1 MDFFESARIPLSL
14 NSTLLT
20 LIPKVDHPTNASEF
34 RPIACCNT
42 LYKCISKMLCNRLNL
57 VLPALISQN
66 QGAFIKNRFLAH
78 NVLILQDLLKGYNR
92 RNVSPRCIMKIDI
105 SKAYDSI
112 DWNFL
117 ENLLNALCFPKRF
130 IKWIM
135 ICLRGSSYALVL
147 NGSIQGRFKGARGLK
162 QGDPISPLLFV
173 IVMDYLTRLLLKTSR
188 EKEFKFHPLCKSLN
202 LVSLCFADDLLLFC
216 KANKSSVRLIQQAFS
231 EFTNTFGL
239 SINKSKSRIY
249 LGGLVA
255 GEKDSL
261 LQDCCLQEGQFPLR
275 YLGIPLRPTKWRA
288 CDCVILIDKK
298 RTRLKGWSS
307 RHLSYAG
314 RVQLIISVLLGIRSH
329 WMNIFIL
336 PQKVVKAIDSLCLK
350 FLWGEKD
357 NRSKMHRISWEHVC
371 RPKCYGG
378 LGFKDS
384 ASWNKVMMAKYI
396 WAITSKQDLLWVKWV
411 NGIYLKGISI
421 WDYRLKQDTS
431 WYWRRIIKLSH
442 IWLDAVMKSATRNGR
457 IHMSTLYSL
466 VCPGELVHYGKSV
479 WCKLSAP
486 KHQFILWMAVNQKL
500 NTRDWLQACHIHL
513 PSICCPVCGQGEET
527 HSHLFFDCIFSRKVL
542 LAVQTWLRGF
552 SWPTKFR
559 EWIKWMAV
567 PRDGWFSLLIHAACA
582 AAVYHI
588 WLNRNHCWLNQSC
601 LPVYQIDHLIRY
613 SIKARVLNL
622 AGSRCT
628 YREKQMLRF
637 ACNL

>member
-1 MDFFESARIPLSL
+1 
-14 NSTLLT
+14 
-20 LIPKVDHPTNASEF
+20 
-34 RPIACCNT
+34 
-42 LYKCISKMLCNRLNL
+42 MLCNRLNL

-135 ICLRGSSYALVL
+135 VCLKGSSYALVL
-147 NGSIQGRFKGARGLK
+147 NGSIQGRFQGARGIK

-188 EKEFKFHPLCKSLN
+188 EKEFKFHPLW
-202 LVSLCFADDLLLFC
+202 
-216 KANKSSVRLIQQAFS
+216 
-231 EFTNTFGL
+231 
-239 SINKSKSRIY
+239 
-249 LGGLVA
+249 GLVE
-255 GEKDSL
+255 GEEDSL

-288 CDCVILIDKK
+288 CDCVILIDKV
-298 RTRLKGWSS
+298 RAQLKGWSS

-314 RVQLIISVLLGIRSH
+314 RVQLINSVLLGIRSH
-329 WMNIFIL
+329 WMNVFIL

-384 ASWNKVMMAKYI
+384 ASWNKVMMVKYI

-411 NGIYLKGISI
+411 NGIYLKGVSI
-421 WDYRLKQDTS
+421 WDYSLKQDTS

-442 IWLDAVMKSATRNGR
+442 IWSDAVMKTATRNGR

-466 VCPGELVHYGKSV
+466 VSWRAG
-479 WCKLSAP
+479 A
-486 KHQFILWMAVNQKL
+486 LW
-500 NTRDWLQACHIHL
+500 
-513 PSICCPVCGQGEET
+513 
-527 HSHLFFDCIFSRKVL
+527 KVL

-552 SWPTKFR
+552 SWPVKFR
-559 EWIKWMAV
+559 EWIKWLAV
-567 PRDGWFSLLIHAACA
+567 PQDGWFSLMLHAACA

-588 WLNRNHCWLNQSC
+588 WLNRNQ
-601 LPVYQIDHLIRY
+601 
-613 SIKARVLNL
+613 
-622 AGSRCT
+622 
-628 YREKQMLRF
+628 
-637 ACNL
+637 

>member
-1 MDFFESARIPLSL
+1 MDFFESTSIPLSL

-20 LIPKVDHPTNASEF
+20 LIPKVDHPTNAFEF

-78 NVLILQDLLKGYNR
+78 NILILQDLLKGYNR

-147 NGSIQGRFKGARGLK
+147 NGSIQGRFQGARGLK

-188 EKEFKFHPLCKSLN
+188 EREFKFHPLCKSLN

-231 EFTNTFGL
+231 EFTTTSGL
-239 SINKSKSRIY
+239 SINKSKSRIH

-261 LQDCCLQEGQFPLR
+261 LQDCCLQEGQFPRR

-288 CDCVILIDKK
+288 CDCVILVDKM
-298 RTRLKGWSS
+298 RACLKGWSS

-314 RVQLIISVLLGIRSH
+314 RVQLINSVLLGIRSH

-411 NGIYLKGISI
+411 NGIYLKGVSI
-421 WDYRLKQDTS
+421 WDYSLKQDTS

-442 IWLDAVMKSATRNGR
+442 IWPDAVLKTATRNGR
-457 IHMSTLYSL
+457 IHMSTLYS
-466 VCPGELVHYGKSV
+466 VAFPGELVHYGKSV
-479 WCKLSAP
+479 WCKLSTP

-500 NTRDWLQACHIHL
+500 NTRDWLHACHIHL
-513 PSICCPVCGQGEET
+513 PSICCPESASCCPDLAERFFLANSVQGVDQVAG
-527 HSHLFFDCIFSRKVL
+527 SASGWLVRLGDSCSLCSRGVPYLVEQKSL
-542 LAVQTWLRGF
+542 LA
-552 SWPTKFR
+552 
-559 EWIKWMAV
+559 
-567 PRDGWFSLLIHAACA
+567 
-582 AAVYHI
+582 
-588 WLNRNHCWLNQSC
+588 
-601 LPVYQIDHLIRY
+601 
-613 SIKARVLNL
+613 
-622 AGSRCT
+622 
-628 YREKQMLRF
+628 
-637 ACNL
+637 